1 MTDAPQTPIRAQ
13 NLPIV
18 VHAQYVKD
26 VSFEN
31 PGAPQS
37 LRPGQGNPNM
47 DVAINLEARTIADDT
62 IKALYELTIQLRV
75 KASREN
81 TPMFLAS
88 VDYAMVVSMP
98 DIAEQHHHP
107 VLLVEVPKL
116 GFPFARQVLATLV
129 QDGGFPPLLLT
140 PVDFGA
146 MYLEQFGTKNAAPE
160 IPPASAA
167 VN

>member
-1 MTDAPQTPIRAQ
+1 MAEPEPIRAQ
-13 NLPIV
+13 NLPIT

-31 PGAPQS
+31 PNAPAS
-37 LRPGQGNPNM
+37 LRPGQGNPDM
-47 DVAINLEARTIADDT
+47 DVAINLEARPVPDDK

-81 TPMFLAS
+81 NALFLAS
-88 VDYAMVVSMP
+88 VDYSMVVSMP
-98 DIAEQHHHP
+98 EIPEAQHHP

-116 GFPFARQVLATLV
+116 GFPFVRQILATLV

-146 MYLEQFGTKNAAPE
+146 MYLDQFVKKDA
-160 IPPASAA
+160 PPAVAA